1 MTIQTANRLIALR
14 KQQGM
19 SQEQLAEAMDVSR
32 QAISKWER
40 GESSPDTDNLIALA
54 EIYGISLDELVGLG
68 NGNGRKKQDEEAEG
82 ADGPAQSERSD
93 EPAIGKN
100 EKNDPGE
107 GPGTIAA
114 AAAETTVAER
124 NWDVSRFDFKTDINW
139 KTFPYPV
146 LVALIYTLMGV
157 FAEKWHP
164 GWILFLTIP
173 IYYTALRKNEF
184 NINRIEF
191 PLLITPIYLMLGIK
205 WDLWHP
211 GWVLFLTV
219 PLYYSMRKYF
229 NIAGIDIPV
238 AGGLIVMLALMLWLF
253 GMDNLKWPVL
263 LIMGAALVVIF
274 VLPDRK
280 KE

>member
-14 KQQGM
+14 KKQGM
-19 SQEQLAEAMDVSR
+19 SQEQLAEALNLSR
-32 QAISKWER
+32 QAVSKWER

-54 EIYGISLDELVGLG
+54 EIYDISLDELVGLD
-68 NGNGRKKQDEEAEG
+68 NGSARKRQNGETESAGE
-82 ADGPAQSERSD
+82 PAQLDRID
-93 EPAIGKN
+93 ELTL
-100 EKNDPGE
+100 EKEDPGE
-107 GPGTIAA
+107 KPESKTVSSV
-114 AAAETTVAER
+114 ESTVAGH
-124 NWDVSRFDFKTDINW
+124 SRDITRLNFKTDINW

-146 LVALIYTLMGV
+146 LVALVYALMG
-157 FAEKWHP
+157 ALANMWHP
-164 GWILFLTIP
+164 GWILFLTVP

-191 PLLITPIYLMLGIK
+191 PLLVTPIYLMLGFI

-211 GWVLFLTV
+211 GWVLFLMV

-229 NIAGIDIPV
+229 RIADIDIPV
-238 AGGLIVMLALMLWLF
+238 AAGLIVMLALMWRLF
-253 GMDNLKWPVL
+253 GMDRIVWLAL
-263 LIMGAALVVIF
+263 LIMGAALLVIF

>member
-19 SQEQLAEAMDVSR
+19 SQEQLAEALDVSR

-54 EIYGISLDELVGLG
+54 EIYGVSLDELVGLG

-82 ADGPAQSERSD
+82 ADGPAQLELSN
-93 EPAIGKN
+93 EPAP
-100 EKNDPGE
+100 EKKDPGE
-107 GPGTIAA
+107 KPESKAVP
-114 AAAETTVAER
+114 AAETIVVER
-124 NWDVSRFDFKTDINW
+124 NRDIARFDFKTDINW

-146 LVALIYTLMGV
+146 LVALIYTLMG
-157 FAEKWHP
+157 ALANMWHP

-173 IYYTALRKNEF
+173 IYYTALHKNEF

-191 PLLITPIYLMLGIK
+191 PLLITPIYLMLGFI

-211 GWVLFLTV
+211 GWVLFLTT

-238 AGGLIVMLALMLWLF
+238 AGGLIVMLALMWRLF
-253 GMDNLKWPVL
+253 GMDRLIWLAL

>member
-19 SQEQLAEAMDVSR
+19 SQEQLAEALDVSR

-54 EIYGISLDELVGLG
+54 EIYGVSLDELVGLG
-68 NGNGRKKQDEEAEG
+68 NGNGRKKQGAEAEG
-82 ADGPAQSERSD
+82 ADGPARLEQND
-93 EPAIGKN
+93 EPALIK
-100 EKNDPGE
+100 KDPGE
-107 GPGTIAA
+107 EPESKAA
-114 AAAETTVAER
+114 PAVETTAAERGRDIA
-124 NWDVSRFDFKTDINW
+124 RFDFKTDVNW

-146 LVALIYTLMGV
+146 LVALIYALMGA
-157 FAEKWHP
+157 FANLWHP

-184 NINRIEF
+184 SVNRIEF
-191 PLLITPIYLMLGIK
+191 PLLVTPIYLMLGFI
-205 WDLWHP
+205 WNLWHP
-211 GWVLFLTV
+211 GWVLFLTI

-229 NIAGIDIPV
+229 QIAGTDIPV
-238 AGGLIVMLALMLWLF
+238 AGGLIAMLALMLRLF
-253 GMDNLKWPVL
+253 GMDSLKWLAL
-263 LIMGAALVVIF
+263 LVMGAALVVIF